1 MNTETLPMDTETL
14 PMMSLC
20 LQMPT
25 GIYLCIEKQKKK
37 KLRASVSLWFKN
49 ITTQQLQF
57 SVSLL
62 LNLKT
67 PTLYI
72 IKM

>member
-1 MNTETLPMDTETL
+1 MDTETL
-14 PMMSLC
+14 LMMSLC

-25 GIYLCIEKQKKK
+25 GIYLCIEKKKK

-49 ITTQQLQF
+49 MTAEQLQF
-57 SVSLL
+57 CVSLL

-72 IKM
+72 I